1 MYPALPFPMA
11 VEVHLLPISGSWF
24 LEECS
29 VCKQLET
36 ANPDW
41 YVAQIYVVIHCGFE
55 FVLNWRTTHM
65 SSFAVGKECGDFV
78 FTMLIMN
85 IEIIIFPI
93 E

>member
-36 ANPDW
+36 ANLDW
-41 YVAQIYVVIHCGFE
+41 YVAQIYVVIHCGFA

-78 FTMLIMN
+78 YN
-85 IEIIIFPI
+85 AYHEH
-93 E
+93 